1 MADNYQT
8 IFGTTPISEPSTK
21 GFDSGTPVSVNTEVN
36 QGIGN
41 LLTGIAQ
48 TIKQT
53 TEFGT
58 EIAMQSAEDDANDV
72 LVKELEAMGP
82 GGGAY
87 LNELRKKHNWANNL
101 SNETVRNLRL
111 SKLRTELRAKHRG
124 SKARA
129 IIDGVFKNTIG
140 TASPAGSIMDEA
152 TRTERAAT
160 AARIA
165 KHKEDLATAERMNL
179 TVFNNGKVDEA
190 ATIKTLRS
198 IQATTGTYLAAKNSL
213 KGGGGG
219 SVAATTKFRGKLLST
234 FNTIRDNS
242 VQETGIRI
250 ASLLTAHK
258 DANEIQKPVIAAQ
271 IGNVIEGMRSRIEK
285 QFRDSGGSYLSEA
298 EMAYIT
304 DEPMQIWRT
313 LTRGTELQDAWIEGK
328 LVEKEQMDVLLGV
341 TDLITKG
348 AIASYPTL
356 RILNNLTG
364 TFGSST
370 AQMALDAIGT
380 TQNDLKNVVAA
391 LGKTQTKEIQ
401 LAFEVL
407 QDPKKFQNLS
417 KDEKKI
423 LGLPVNQLLKKA
435 NEVHS
440 ATKEEKGTDAA
451 NEVCAGLLTTAAGCI
466 TNFDSQDN
474 KEAILT
480 SLTSNNVV
488 SVLDKL
494 MKDPSKKDVV
504 HKTLRVIN
512 EETARTIGDKI
523 KKVVENTQNEF
534 GVNLEKGDLV
544 WTDVGIDFSDAGKK
558 KLEAQGWDIERTS
571 IDDLVDDTVDTDEW
585 LNRLGNISHLVG
597 PEDKKTGKKLSKS
610 QWLNGMVGRMLDTA
624 IDGTPYER
632 GWFNW
637 GGFPDAKAGEPEGE
651 GTSLGII
658 PEGTSVT
665 KGPVKGLHKGSDADK
680 VRRLSWQNQ

>member
-58 EIAMQSAEDDANDV
+58 EISMQSAEDDANDV

-219 SVAATTKFRGKLLST
+219 SVAATTKFRGKFLST
-234 FNTIRDNS
+234 FNQIKASS

-258 DANEIQKPVIAAQ
+258 NANEIQKPVIAAQ
-271 IGNVIEGMRSRIEK
+271 IGNVIEGMRSSIEK
-285 QFRDSGGSYLSEA
+285 KFRDSGGSYLSEA

-313 LTRGTELQDAWIEGK
+313 LTRGTELQDSWVEGK
-328 LVEKEQMDVLLGV
+328 LVEKEQMNVLLGV
-341 TDLITKG
+341 TELITKG
-348 AIASYPTL
+348 TIASKAPLAALQQLKGHFGDRMSDIILGSIGDIQSSL
-356 RILNNLTG
+356 RDVVSEL
-364 TFGSST
+364 
-370 AQMALDAIGT
+370 GT
-380 TQNDLKNVVAA
+380 TQSQQVK
-391 LGKTQTKEIQ
+391 

-407 QDPKKFQNLS
+407 RDPKKFQNLS

-423 LGLPVNQLLKKA
+423 LGLPVNQLLKKS

-440 ATKEEKGTDAA
+440 ATKKEKGTDAA

-466 TNFDSQDN
+466 TTFDSL
-474 KEAILT
+474 I
-480 SLTSNNVV
+480 
-488 SVLDKL
+488 
-494 MKDPSKKDVV
+494 
-504 HKTLRVIN
+504 
-512 EETARTIGDKI
+512 
-523 KKVVENTQNEF
+523 
-534 GVNLEKGDLV
+534 
-544 WTDVGIDFSDAGKK
+544 
-558 KLEAQGWDIERTS
+558 
-571 IDDLVDDTVDTDEW
+571 
-585 LNRLGNISHLVG
+585 
-597 PEDKKTGKKLSKS
+597 
-610 QWLNGMVGRMLDTA
+610 
-624 IDGTPYER
+624 
-632 GWFNW
+632 
-637 GGFPDAKAGEPEGE
+637 
-651 GTSLGII
+651 
-658 PEGTSVT
+658 
-665 KGPVKGLHKGSDADK
+665 
-680 VRRLSWQNQ
+680 